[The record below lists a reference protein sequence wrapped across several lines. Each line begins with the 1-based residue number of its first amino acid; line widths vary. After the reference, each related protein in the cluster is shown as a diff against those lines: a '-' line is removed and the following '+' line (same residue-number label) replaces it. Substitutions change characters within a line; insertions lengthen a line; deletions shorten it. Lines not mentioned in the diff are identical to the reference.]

1 MCSVCPCAPVCP
13 VRVPCVSRLPPVCGV
28 FLPVPV
34 RVIRVPACAR
44 VSRVSR
50 VCPGSP
56 RCIFTGTVQYRVRVC
71 PGSPRSPGVFLPGT
85 GTYRTTPVSF

>member
-1 MCSVCPCAPVCP
+1 MAEIRQKSGMSVVQNMYIDHGDDA
-13 VRVPCVSRLPPVCGV
+13 RLPNVPVQSGFGWMV
-28 FLPVPV
+28 VRFV

-56 RCIFTGTVQYRVRVC
+56 RCLSTGTVFQHM
-71 PGSPRSPGVFLPGT
+71 T
-85 GTYRTTPVSF
+85 KK